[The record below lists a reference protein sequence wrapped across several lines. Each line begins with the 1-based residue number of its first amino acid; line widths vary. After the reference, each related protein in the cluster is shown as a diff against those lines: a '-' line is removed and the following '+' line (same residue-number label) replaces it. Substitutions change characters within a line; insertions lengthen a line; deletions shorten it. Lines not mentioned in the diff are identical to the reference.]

1 MINVGKKGRFHH
13 HIIYKRAKY
22 MSNKSSK
29 CQKREQQKLKMVA
42 QIENN
47 NGESKFVSYSLKES
61 QQLREHL

>member
-1 MINVGKKGRFHH
+1 
-13 HIIYKRAKY
+13 

-61 QQLREHL
+61 QQLREHI